1 VRSRALARGFQIRLP
16 DLSLRQ
22 GRELLEEL
30 QGLEEEVRGP
40 VVPGC
45 DTAPTRRQKG
55 GPVKSGAR
63 SLAVRPFPLSP
74 FLRIDRQF

>member
-1 VRSRALARGFQIRLP
+1 MRLP

-30 QGLEEEVRGP
+30 HRLEEEVRGP

-45 DTAPTRRQKG
+45 DTAPTPAPEG
-55 GPVKSGAR
+55 GPGQ
-63 SLAVRPFPLSP
+63 
-74 FLRIDRQF
+74 I